1 MANNVSNVAA
11 GKPKIGGAIYV
22 APVGTALPTDASTAL
37 NNAFVGLG
45 YVSEDGVTR
54 TITRESENISAWGG
68 DTVLTMQTEFTE
80 TFNFTL
86 IETLSVDV
94 KKVIFGDSNVTGE
107 LTTGITTKSNSA
119 ELEEH
124 SYVIDMIQNGAAVR
138 IVIPHGK
145 VTELGDI
152 VYSDSEVIGY
162 NPTITGLPDT
172 AGNAS
177 YEYTLK
183 A

>member
-22 APVGTALPTDASTAL
+22 APVGTALPTDASTQL
-37 NNAFVGLG
+37 NNAFVSLG

-54 TITRESENISAWGG
+54 TITRESENTKAWGG
-68 DTVLTMQTEFTE
+68 DTVLSLQTEFTE
-80 TFNFTL
+80 TISFTL
-86 IETLSVDV
+86 IETLNVDV
-94 KKVIFGDSNVTGE
+94 KKVIFGDSNVTGD
-107 LTTGITTKSNSA
+107 LTTGITAVSNST
-119 ELEEH
+119 ELAEH
-124 SYVIDMIQNGAAVR
+124 SYVIDMIQNRAAVR
-138 IVIPHGK
+138 IVIPNGK
-145 VTELGDI
+145 VSELGDI

-162 NPTITGLPDT
+162 NPTITALPDT